1 MKPWFKYAI
10 GAQTGLLVGMGL
22 GRFSY
27 TPMIPVL
34 IETGHLS
41 EAEAGYIGALNLG
54 GYVIGALITPWLS
67 HRFHEAW
74 VIRVCLLVASTCLI
88 ASIFPFGFFWLA
100 TWRLSIGII
109 VSIIMILSISY
120 VTRFAPT
127 NRIAI
132 ATSIGTMGVGIGI
145 FFSAVILPTLLIYGI
160 AWGWVG
166 SAVIGA
172 LATCIG
178 FWAWHK
184 APILNA
190 ADIKS
195 IRQQPRLSLDGKKLI
210 AVQALFSIGLIPHSI
225 YWVDYIVRGLGLSI
239 QQGSFQWMLVGIGGL
254 LGTVFWGRLA
264 DRIGLNISLVL
275 VFGALAS
282 SIIAPFFSQSAGM
295 LVFSSL
301 VFGSQPGSTAIVA
314 ARAQQV
320 IGELSMVNLW
330 RYMVLSIG
338 AAQIVGGFFLVE
350 LFNKTNSYSI
360 VFLVGGCSMALAAL
374 ICTTL
379 TKINDPSK

>member
-1 MKPWFKYAI
+1 MKPWLKYAI

-178 FWAWHK
+178 FWAWNK

>member
-1 MKPWFKYAI
+1 MKLWLKYAI

-275 VFGALAS
+275 VFGVHHCTL
-282 SIIAPFFSQSAGM
+282 FFSKCWDACFFFIGLWFTTRLNSHCGRAGATGHRGAVDGKFM
-295 LVFSSL
+295 ALYGTL
-301 VFGSQPGSTAIVA
+301 DRRSTNC
-314 ARAQQV
+314 R
-320 IGELSMVNLW
+320 W
-330 RYMVLSIG
+330 
-338 AAQIVGGFFLVE
+338 FFLGRA
-350 LFNKTNSYSI
+350 I
-360 VFLVGGCSMALAAL
+360 
-374 ICTTL
+374 
-379 TKINDPSK
+379 

>member
-1 MKPWFKYAI
+1 MKPWLKYAI

-127 NRIAI
+127 NRIAL

-254 LGTVFWGRLA
+254 LGTVFWGHLA

-320 IGELSMVNLW
+320 IGELSIVSLW

-360 VFLVGGCSMALAAL
+360 VFLVGGSSMALAAL